1 MFSIINDFFKKSNIS
16 WENKMQFFSTEQLIS
31 LEKVNFL
38 EYSYNADKMWNQI
51 TGFFVGKLVITRKL
65 ETDCTNVSGIINL
78 VILIRF

>member
-38 EYSYNADKMWNQI
+38 EYSYNADKM
-51 TGFFVGKLVITRKL
+51 
-65 ETDCTNVSGIINL
+65 
-78 VILIRF
+78 